1 MPDRTELLRGLRLGD
16 DSVLECREVRFAGGR
31 IERPGRDRLADEL
44 AAFANAAGGVVV
56 LGVSDEPCAVTGIPI
71 EHLDA
76 VERHVS
82 GSVLDAITPP
92 LAPLIEKLE
101 LPDAEGRMR
110 PVLRIEVP
118 RGLSVHQSPGGY
130 LHRVGGATRQMKPAV
145 LGRLFAQRGQV
156 GPFDRRVV
164 EEASLDDLDARCVD
178 RFLTES
184 DDDRTTALA
193 KLDMVGEDDAG
204 VLRPTVAGVL
214 FGTRQPQRWLP
225 QAFIQSVAYR
235 GVSVGSAMDL
245 PRYQLDAKDNDGPLD
260 EQIEYACRFV
270 ARNQRV
276 EASKYMG
283 RRDWPQYDLTA
294 VFEAIV
300 NAVVHR
306 DYSTRGSKVRL
317 QMFSDRI
324 ELHAPGPLSESMTV
338 DALHRR
344 WTTRNPAIADLLAR
358 CPVPDWIE
366 SPCARLMNRRGEGV
380 PLILERCERLSGRAP
395 FYDRIGDA
403 ELMLTIYAAY
413 AVDFEE
419 GRATET
425 DRTAHRLRPRDVP
438 RGRVE

>member
-1 MPDRTELLRGLRLGD
+1 MPDRTELLRRLRLGA
-16 DSVLECREVRFAGGR
+16 DSVLELQEVHFAGGR
-31 IERPGRDRLADEL
+31 IQGPGRDQLADEL
-44 AAFANAAGGVVV
+44 AAFANAIGGVVV
-56 LGVSDEPCAVTGIPI
+56 LGVSDEPLAVTGIPL

-76 VERHVS
+76 VERYVS
-82 GSVLDAITPP
+82 ETVLDAITPP
-92 LAPLIEKLE
+92 PAPLIEKLE

-118 RGLSVHQSPGGY
+118 RSVSVHQSPGGY
-130 LHRVGGATRQMKPAV
+130 LHRIGGATRQMTPAA
-145 LGRLFAQRGQV
+145 LGRLFAQRGQA

-184 DDDRTTALA
+184 EHDRTTALA

-235 GVSVGSAMDL
+235 GASVGSALDSS
-245 PRYQLDAKDNDGPLD
+245 RYQLDAKDNDGPLD

-294 VFEAIV
+294 VFEAVV

-306 DYSTRGSKVRL
+306 DYSIRGSKVRL
-317 QMFSDRI
+317 RMFSDRI
-324 ELHAPGPLSESMTV
+324 ELYAPGALTDSMTV
-338 DALHRR
+338 DDLRRR
-344 WTTRNPAIADLLAR
+344 WTTRNPAIVDLLAR
-358 CPVPDWIE
+358 CPVPEGIE
-366 SPCARLMNRRGEGV
+366 SPCPQLMNRRGAGV

-395 FYDRIGDA
+395 VYDRIGDG

-419 GRATET
+419 GRA
-425 DRTAHRLRPRDVP
+425 
-438 RGRVE
+438 G

>member
-1 MPDRTELLRGLRLGD
+1 MPDRTELLRGLRLGE
-16 DSVLECREVRFAGGR
+16 DSVLELREVRFAGGR
-31 IERPGRDRLADEL
+31 IERPGRDQLADDL
-44 AAFANAAGGVVV
+44 ASFANAAGGVVV
-56 LGVSDEPCAVTGIPI
+56 LGVSNEPYAVGGIPI

-76 VERHVS
+76 VERYVS
-82 GSVLDAITPP
+82 GAVLDSITPP
-92 LAPLIEKLE
+92 LVPLIEKLE

-118 RGLSVHQSPGGY
+118 RGVFVHQSPGGY
-130 LHRVGGATRQMKPAV
+130 LHRVDGSKCEMKPAA
-145 LGRLFAQRGQV
+145 LGRLFAQRGQARA
-156 GPFDRRVV
+156 GPFDRQVV
-164 EEASLDDLDARCVD
+164 EEASLHDLDARCVD

-184 DDDRTTALA
+184 DGDDRTTALS
-193 KLDMVGEDDAG
+193 KLGMVREDDAG

-235 GVSVGSAMDL
+235 GTDVGFALDL

-306 DYSTRGSKVRL
+306 DYSIRGSKVRL
-317 QMFSDRI
+317 RMFSDRI
-324 ELHAPGPLSESMTV
+324 ELHAPGALSESMTV

-344 WTTRNPAIADLLAR
+344 WTTRNPAIAALLAR
-358 CPVPDWIE
+358 CPVPDGIE
-366 SPCARLMNRRGEGV
+366 SPCPQLMNRRGAGV

-395 FYDRIGDA
+395 VYDRIGDG

-419 GRATET
+419 GRA
-425 DRTAHRLRPRDVP
+425 
-438 RGRVE
+438 G